1 MHSLGCVCLFFG
13 LGIPGSLLALL
24 SFETARHSMASLCK
38 LYRACWSSCL
48 TPGQDERQPPFF
60 LRHDFLSLSKQPD
73 NGTDGWVFPW
83 IRLFPAR
90 FSRLFSFAWLGRRWW
105 VRLMCGVD

>member
-24 SFETARHSMASLCK
+24 SFETARHGMASLCK
-38 LYRACWSSCL
+38 LYRASWSSCL
-48 TPGQDERQPPFF
+48 TPGQDERQPLFF
-60 LRHDFLSLSKQPD
+60 LDTIFWASLS
-73 NGTDGWVFPW
+73 NRIT
-83 IRLFPAR
+83 AR
-90 FSRLFSFAWLGRRWW
+90 MVGFFLGYAFFLLGFLVYFLFAWLGRRWW